1 MKENPL
7 PYLCDSA
14 SGAPPPFSS
23 LSHGRAS
30 CLIYRLITLRIYNQ
44 RQP

>member
-7 PYLCDSA
+7 PYATLPLVL
-14 SGAPPPFSS
+14 PPPFSS

>member
-7 PYLCDSA
+7 PYATL
-14 SGAPPPFSS
+14 PLVLPPFSS